1 MRATN
6 GSSLR
11 IGVTSL
17 YPCDTR
23 TGKFRPYDLVWIT
36 KQGGGFL
43 NNGFHPEAGRFN
55 AGQKMIFWT
64 VVLGG
69 LARASTISVG

>member
-1 MRATN
+1 MAH
-6 GSSLR
+6 
-11 IGVTSL
+11 
-17 YPCDTR
+17 Y
-23 TGKFRPYDLVWIT
+23 GKIAHNYLSFPFVLGILMMLVLWIRDNIPEKSDIT
-36 KQGGGFL
+36 WIKQGGGFL

-69 LARASTISVG
+69 WRWR

>member
-1 MRATN
+1 MM
-6 GSSLR
+6 
-11 IGVTSL
+11 
-17 YPCDTR
+17 
-23 TGKFRPYDLVWIT
+23 LVLWIRDNIPEKADIT
-36 KQGGGFL
+36 WIKQGGGFL

-69 LARASTISVG
+69 LAMALSGYMLMFPFA